1 MKLMTKEVEKKLK
14 KFPYGSQDGK
24 GKSAK
29 VLVKYFNPCG
39 AGTWLVTE
47 GEQTEDGDW
56 LLFGYVTLGYGWEW
70 GSFMLSELES
80 VKLPYGLKIE
90 RDLYTSLTTVGEML
104 N

>member
-1 MKLMTKEVEKKLK
+1 MKLMTKEIEKKLK
-14 KFPYGSQDGK
+14 KYPYGSQDGK
-24 GKSAK
+24 GRSAK

-47 GEQTEDGDW
+47 ADQLENGDW
-56 LLFGYVTLGYGWEW
+56 MFFGYCTLGYGWEW
-70 GSFMLSELES
+70 GSFLLSELES